1 MIPELG
7 HLALAL
13 ALGLAAAQAALG
25 LAGGARR
32 DPAWIA
38 AALGAARGQAL
49 MAVVA
54 FTALT
59 WAAVRSDFTVL
70 YLAQNSNS
78 QLPLLYKVTGVWGA
92 HEGSL
97 LLWGMV
103 LALWGAAVAVQGR
116 RALPASFLA
125 HVVGVLGLVGAGFLA
140 FMLLTSNPFERLW
153 PPPPEGRD
161 LNPLL
166 QDPGLAAHP
175 PLLYMGYVGL
185 AVPFAFAVAALLEG
199 RMEAAW
205 LRWARPWT
213 TVAWVFLTL
222 GIAIGSWWAYYEL
235 GWGGWWF
242 WDPVENASLMPW
254 LVATALLHSLAVSEK
269 RGAFKGW
276 TVLLAVLGFALSLLG
291 TFLVR
296 SGVLTSVHAFASD
309 PTRGVFILALLAV
322 VVGGSLLLY
331 ALRGD
336 ALAAS
341 DARFAA
347 ISREGALLANNV
359 LLLAAAGAVLLGT
372 LYPLVLEALG
382 GAKISVGPP
391 YFNAVFLPLVAPLV
405 LLTAAAGVLRW
416 KRDRLGRVARA
427 LWPAALAG
435 LVAGAAAVPLAR
447 EVLVA
452 AAGVALAGW
461 LAGGVGVALWQRARH
476 QGLRALARM
485 GRAEA
490 GMHLAHLGLAVVTV
504 GVSLAGPLEQ
514 ARDVRMGAGDVA
526 RLGGYEF
533 RLEGFTQVRGPN
545 YEGVRAQVRV
555 LDAGDGRTVAVLHPE
570 KRRYLSSGGMPMT
583 EAGIASGLFR
593 DLYVSLGEPIGDSGD
608 WAVRVHVKPFV
619 RWIWGGSLLMAIGGL
634 WAAGDRR
641 YRMRARA
648 AAAAA
653 AAEEPA

>member
-1 MIPELG
+1 VTAELG

-13 ALGLAAAQAALG
+13 ALALAALQAVLG
-25 LAGGARR
+25 LGGGARG
-32 DPAWIA
+32 DAAWIA
-38 AALGAARGQAL
+38 GALGAARGQAL
-49 MAVVA
+49 LTVIA
-54 FTALT
+54 FAALT
-59 WAAVRSDFTVL
+59 WAAVRSDFTLL

-78 QLPLLYKVTGVWGA
+78 QLPLLYKITGVWGA

-103 LALWGAAVAVQGR
+103 LALWGAAVAIQGR
-116 RALPASFLA
+116 RALPAAFLA
-125 HVVGVLGLVGAGFLA
+125 RLVGVLGLVGTGFLA
-140 FMLLTSNPFERLW
+140 FLLLTSNPFERLW

-205 LRWARPWT
+205 LRWARPWAA
-213 TVAWVFLTL
+213 VAWVFLTL

-254 LVATALLHSLAVSEK
+254 LVATALIHSLAVSEK

-276 TVLLAVLGFALSLLG
+276 TVLLAVLAFALSLLG

-309 PTRGVFILALLAV
+309 PTRGVFILVLLLA

-331 ALRGD
+331 ALRGER
-336 ALAAS
+336 LGVS
-341 DARFAA
+341 DVRFAPV
-347 ISREGALLANNV
+347 SREGALLANNA
-359 LLLAAAGAVLLGT
+359 LLLAAAGAVLIGT

-405 LLTAAAGVLRW
+405 ALTAVAGVLRW
-416 KRDRLGRVARA
+416 KRDAVGRLARL
-427 LWPAALAG
+427 LWPAGLAALG
-435 LVAGAAAVPLAR
+435 AGAAAVPAARAHLA
-447 EVLVA
+447 A
-452 AAGVALAGW
+452 AAGVALAAW
-461 LAGGVGVALWQRARH
+461 LAGGIAVALWQRARH
-476 QGLRALARM
+476 QGLRGLARM

-490 GMHLAHLGLAVVTV
+490 GMHLAHLGLAVTVV
-504 GVSLAGPLEQ
+504 GVSLAGPLEL
-514 ARDVRMGAGDVA
+514 ARDVRMGAGDAV
-526 RLGGYEF
+526 RLGGYLF
-533 RLEGFTQVRGPN
+533 RLEGFTRVQGPN
-545 YEGVRAQVRV
+545 YEGVRARFRV
-555 LDAGDGRTVAVLHPE
+555 LDGDGRMVARLFPE
-570 KRRYLSSGGMPMT
+570 KRRYGSRTDMPMT
-583 EAGIASGLFR
+583 EAGIEAGAFR
-593 DLYVSLGEPIGDSGD
+593 DLYVSLGEPIGKTGD

-619 RWIWGGSLLMAIGGL
+619 RWVWGGALLMALGGL
-634 WAAGDRR
+634 WAASDRR
-641 YRMRARA
+641 YRMGVRLRRA
-648 AAAAA
+648 AVAV
-653 AAEEPA
+653 EEPA

>member
-7 HLALAL
+7 HLALTL
-13 ALGLAAAQAALG
+13 ALGLAAAQSVLG

-38 AALGAARGQAL
+38 GALGAARGQA
-49 MAVVA
+49 MMVVVS
-54 FTALT
+54 FVALT

-78 QLPLLYKVTGVWGA
+78 QLPLLYKITGVWGA

-103 LALWGAAVAVQGR
+103 LALWGGAVAIQGR
-116 RALPASFLA
+116 RALPAPFLA
-125 HVVGVLGLVGAGFLA
+125 RIVGVLGLVGTGFLA
-140 FMLLTSNPFERLW
+140 FLVLTSNPFERLW

-185 AVPFAFAVAALLEG
+185 AVPFAFAVAAMLEG

-205 LRWARPWT
+205 LRWARPWA

-222 GIAIGSWWAYYEL
+222 GIAVGSWWAYYEL

-254 LVATALLHSLAVSEK
+254 LVATALIHSLAVSEK

-276 TVLLAVLGFALSLLG
+276 TVLLAVLAFALSLLG

-309 PTRGVFILALLAV
+309 PTRGVFILLLLLL

-331 ALRGD
+331 AVRG
-336 ALAAS
+336 ARLAVA
-341 DARFAA
+341 DVRFAPL
-347 ISREGALLANNV
+347 SREGALLANNV

-372 LYPLVLEALG
+372 LYPLVLEAVG

-391 YFNAVFLPLVAPLV
+391 YFNAIFLPLVAPLV
-405 LLTAAAGVLRW
+405 ALAAVAGVLRW
-416 KRDRLGRVARA
+416 KRDAVGRLARL
-427 LWPAALAG
+427 LWPAAVMAA
-435 LVAGAAAVPLAR
+435 VAGVAAVPAAR
-447 EVLVA
+447 EALVVV
-452 AAGVALAGW
+452 AGVMLAGW
-461 LAGGVGVALWQRARH
+461 LAGGVAVALWQRRRH
-476 QGLRALARM
+476 QGLGGLLRM
-485 GRAEA
+485 GRAES
-490 GMHLAHLGLAVVTV
+490 GMHLAHLGLAVTVV

-514 ARDVRMGAGDVA
+514 ARDVRMGPGDAV
-526 RLGGYEF
+526 RLAGYEF
-533 RLEGFTQVRGPN
+533 RLEGFARVRGPN
-545 YEGVRAQVRV
+545 YEGIRARVRV
-555 LDAGDGRTVAVLHPE
+555 VDGEGTTVALLHPE
-570 KRRYLSSGGMPMT
+570 KRRYGSRTDMPMT
-583 EAGIASGLFR
+583 EAGIDPGPFR
-593 DLYVSLGEPIGDSGD
+593 DLYVSLGEPIGDTGD

-619 RWIWGGSLLMAIGGL
+619 RWIWGGALLMALGGV
-634 WAAGDRR
+634 WAASDRR
-641 YRMRARA
+641 YRMRMRARA
-648 AAAAA
+648 PAAV
-653 AAEEPA
+653 EEPAR